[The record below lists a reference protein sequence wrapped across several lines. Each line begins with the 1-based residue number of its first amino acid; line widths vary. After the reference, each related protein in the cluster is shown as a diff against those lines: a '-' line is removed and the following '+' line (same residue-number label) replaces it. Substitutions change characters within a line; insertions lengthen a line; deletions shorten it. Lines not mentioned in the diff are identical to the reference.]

1 MRFFRL
7 FSTIWIVLMS
17 QNIVNTVRN
26 RRLIAAHR
34 GARSLAPENTLAA
47 ARVALAAG
55 ARMWE
60 VDLRMSRDAELV
72 LLHDPDLK
80 RTSDAQSKFPGRSPW
95 LVDDFTL
102 GELKSLDFGSWF
114 AKADPFGQIAAG
126 EISLSELARYSGQPA
141 ATLEEAILFTIR
153 NDWLLNVEIKDL
165 SGRPGHESIVEKV
178 VSVVRSL
185 GAAEKVLISSF
196 NHYYLALIR
205 TLDSSIRTGVLVDSF
220 QADPVGLMLDLDAF
234 TFNPGLRAFRPR
246 QIRRLKQKGFGV
258 LVWVLN
264 NPWLARAFFA
274 MGADG
279 IFTDFPQK
287 FLRK

>member
-1 MRFFRL
+1 
-7 FSTIWIVLMS
+7 MS
-17 QNIVNTVRN
+17 RDIVNAVRN
-26 RRLIAAHR
+26 RRLIAAHL

-47 ARVALAAG
+47 ARVALEAG

-60 VDLRMSRDAELV
+60 IDLRMSRDGELV
-72 LLHDPDLK
+72 VLHDPDLK
-80 RTSDAQSKFPGRSPW
+80 RTSDAQGKFPDRSPW

-126 EISLSELARYSGQPA
+126 EISPSEAAKYSGQPA
-141 ATLEEAILFTIR
+141 VTLEEAILFTIH
-153 NDWLLNVEIKDL
+153 NDCLLNVELKDL

-178 VSVVRSL
+178 CSLVRSL
-185 GAAEKVLISSF
+185 EAAEKVLISSF
-196 NHYYLALIR
+196 NHYYLALVR
-205 TLDSSIRTGVLVDSF
+205 RLDRNIKTGVLVNSF
-220 QADPVGLMLDLDAF
+220 QADPVGLMLQLDAF
-234 TFNPGLRAFRPR
+234 TFNPGLRAFWPG

-264 NPWLARAFFA
+264 NPWLAGAFFA

-287 FLRK
+287 FSRR

>member
-1 MRFFRL
+1 
-7 FSTIWIVLMS
+7 MS
-17 QNIVNTVRN
+17 QNIMNTVRKC
-26 RRLIAAHR
+26 RLIAAHR

-60 VDLRMSRDAELV
+60 IDVRMSRDGELV

-102 GELKSLDFGSWF
+102 SELKFLDFGSWF
-114 AKADPFGQIAAG
+114 AKADPFGQIAAC
-126 EISLSELARYSGQPA
+126 EISPSELAGYSGQPA
-141 ATLEEAILFTIR
+141 ATLDDAVLFTIR
-153 NDWLLNVEIKDL
+153 NDWLLNIEIKDL

-178 VSVVRSL
+178 VRVVRSL

-196 NHYYLALIR
+196 NHYYLRLTR
-205 TLDSSIRTGVLVDSF
+205 RLDTNIRTGVLVNSV
-220 QADPVGLMLDLDAF
+220 QSDPVGLMLDLDAF
-234 TFNPGLRAFRPR
+234 TFNPGWRAFRPG
-246 QIRRLKQKGFGV
+246 QIRKLKQKGFGV

-264 NPWLARAFFA
+264 SPWVAQAFFA

-287 FLRK
+287 FSRKRGILNHGWTQMDTD